1 MTRLI
6 CMISFFLWNIELI
19 QVRGMKQGT
28 SLGEVGTLCFRFVV
42 PATASVLLEAQPLR
56 GTTAG
61 LG

>member
-1 MTRLI
+1 
-6 CMISFFLWNIELI
+6 MISFFLWNIELI